1 MTIFKRFIAIQ
12 KLVFML
18 SCFFWYTHL
27 TMDQKFSERMIVV
40 TGAAGMIGSGV
51 VRHLN
56 DLGTDR
62 LLLVDDLGC
71 GEKWKNLL
79 GKRFVDLISP
89 RHIFEYLRGRE
100 DEIDAFIHLGACS
113 DTTETNAEY
122 LLENNFRFT
131 TQLASYALRADK
143 RFIYASS
150 AATYGDGSL
159 GFSDD
164 ENRLSELR
172 PLNMYGFSK
181 HLTDLWMQREGV
193 LHRVVGLKYFNV
205 FGPNEYHKAH
215 MASFILKMTHVAKN
229 EGTLSLF
236 KSNDIDRFADGEQ
249 QRDFIYVKDAVRM
262 SCLFLDPKYRH
273 IGGIFNIG
281 LGQPTSWNQ
290 MTQFLF
296 CALEKKSAVSYVDM
310 PPELRHQYQNYTCA
324 DMRKFHTIFSM
335 NAEMTPIRKAVR
347 EYVSEYLL
355 RDARW

>member
-1 MTIFKRFIAIQ
+1 
-12 KLVFML
+12 
-18 SCFFWYTHL
+18 
-27 TMDQKFSERMIVV
+27 MDPKFSEHMIVI

-56 DLGTDR
+56 DLGVDK
-62 LLLVDDLGC
+62 LLLVDDLGS

-79 GKRFVDLISP
+79 GKKFVDLVSP
-89 RHIFEYLRGRE
+89 AKIFNYLQGRE
-100 DEIDAFIHLGACS
+100 DEIGAFIHLGACS
-113 DTTETNAEY
+113 DTTETNADY
-122 LLENNFRFT
+122 LFENNFRFSI
-131 TQLASYALRADK
+131 QLASFALRANK

-164 ENRLSELR
+164 ERLLKELK

-193 LHRVVGLKYFNV
+193 LDRVVGLKYFNV

-215 MASFILKMTHVAKN
+215 MASFILKMTHIAKKD
-229 EGTLSLF
+229 GTLSLF
-236 KSNDIDRFADGEQ
+236 KSNDLKNFAHGEQ
-249 QRDFIYVKDAVRM
+249 KRDFIYLKDAVRM
-262 SCLFLDPKYRH
+262 SCAFLEPKYKNVS
-273 IGGIFNIG
+273 GIYNIG
-281 LGQPTSWNQ
+281 LGKATSWNQ
-290 MTQFLF
+290 MSQFLF
-296 CALEKKSAVSYVDM
+296 DALEKKSSISYVEM
-310 PPELRHQYQNYTCA
+310 PPELNRQYQNYTCA

-335 NAEMTPIRKAVR
+335 DTEMTPMDQAVR